1 MRVPPDTMEGI
12 LPVVPFPGERVL
24 AYIGSLQCRLAL
36 IAVMYL
42 LLALTTQITA
52 RAACADSATISATPL
67 AFNNVNPFALPSDST
82 ATITIVYTN
91 SNNACTESGAVAT
104 LSVGTGSGATA
115 AIRKM
120 TSGANT
126 LNYTIYSDAARTTVW
141 DNVTGYG
148 LPSIAIGKKSTATQ
162 TATAYGRVLTGQ
174 SNAAVASNYADSVTM
189 TLTF

>member
-1 MRVPPDTMEGI
+1 M
-12 LPVVPFPGERVL
+12 
-24 AYIGSLQCRLAL
+24 A
-36 IAVMYL
+36 
-42 LLALTTQITA
+42 TQIGA
-52 RAACADSATISATPL
+52 QAACANSATISATTL
-67 AFNNVNPFALPSDST
+67 AFNNVNPLALPADST

-91 SNNACTESGAVAT
+91 TNNACTETGAVVK

-120 TSGANT
+120 TSGGNT

-141 DNVTGYG
+141 DNVSGHAM
-148 LPSIAIGKKSTATQ
+148 PSIPIGKKTTATQ

-174 SNAAVASNYADSVTM
+174 SNAAVANNYSDSVTM